1 MTNYHT
7 NTSSKAFSLIEVLIF
22 VTILSLFFVAAIS
35 VVSVSLR
42 NMKNNEHRIL
52 ATRYAEELMEWLKA
66 QKEEG
71 WVKLT
76 DNLGTYNFC
85 SSPITEWPQIGACA
99 VAEIIGETIYTR
111 TVIID
116 QPNSNQ
122 ISVSIEV
129 TWTESGNTYKVPMN
143 AVFSV
148 WE

>member
-1 MTNYHT
+1 MKHA
-7 NTSSKAFSLIEVLIF
+7 KGFSLIEVLIF

-52 ATRYAEELMEWLKA
+52 ATRYAEELMEWLRG
-66 QKEEG
+66 QKEED
-71 WVKLT
+71 WSVLVSNT
-76 DNLGTYNFC
+76 GTYNFC
-85 SSPITEWPQIGACA
+85 TSPITEWPQIGACA

-111 TVIID
+111 TVTID

-122 ISVSIEV
+122 ISVSIVV
-129 TWTESGNTYKVPMN
+129 TWTEVGNTYKVPMKT
-143 AVFSV
+143 VFSI